1 LTGPARIDPSKSPE
15 LNYIVSTLPRK
26 KKASEALA
34 ISPEVIL
41 RPHRIGDIG
50 WVARR
55 QGMLYAEEYGWDGT
69 FEALVAE
76 IGAGFVRK
84 FKPGMERCW
93 IAEREGRTL
102 GSVFLVR
109 KSKYVAQ
116 LRMLYVEPEARGL
129 GLGRRLTRECIAY
142 ARDQDYRT
150 LTLWTNDVLTA
161 ARAIYVSEGFQL
173 VSQER
178 HHSFGHDMVGQYWSL
193 KL

>member
-1 LTGPARIDPSKSPE
+1 MA
-15 LNYIVSTLPRK
+15 STLSRK
-26 KKASEALA
+26 KKPLDALL
-34 ISPEVIL
+34 IPPEVIL

-76 IGAGFVRK
+76 IGAGFIRN
-84 FKPGMERCW
+84 FKPGLERCW
-93 IAEREGRTL
+93 IAERQGNTL

-142 ARDQDYRT
+142 ARDQGYRT
-150 LTLWTNDVLTA
+150 VTLWTNDILIA